1 MTLRQRIVLTLLA
14 ITVLLAI
21 PAGYGVLQLNTLRAL
36 VSDIQ
41 NRDTRATGT
50 VGRLR
55 TSLEALQAAEANSVA
70 LVNIDTTYARTWRR
84 SAQSGRVHVGAEL
97 DSLLLRPGASSS
109 YRVAVRNAKGQWRV
123 LVEVMDEAQR
133 RIQADPRDSLR
144 QTQAFRDEYVKPAFT
159 RMIASVGPIT
169 SALQAEGT
177 DKVRRAQVV
186 ADTARNTSLIALVL
200 ALGLTVVI
208 GSLMTRALLRPIT
221 GLRAGMARVAEGD
234 FEPHVHVPVERSDEL
249 GDLARSFATM
259 TEQLAELDRLKA
271 EFVSV
276 ASHEIKTPLSVIRG
290 YVSLL
295 ADGIYGAVTDQQ
307 KKTLEA
313 VSDQVDR
320 LTRLVH
326 RLLDISR
333 FEAGGGR
340 LELRRINVRDFLEE
354 LTGGFRVLAF
364 QNGIDFSVEVAGD
377 APVNIEG
384 DADRLNEVLGNILS
398 NAFKFTERGGRIS
411 VDARRDG
418 AGLTVEVQDS
428 GVGIPPDKLP
438 KIFEKFYQVDNTAQP
453 RSAGSGL
460 GLAIA
465 REIVEAHGGTI
476 GAASE
481 PGKGTRFTVVLP
493 ERPPQHHHPGAEPH
507 PPSGRR

>member
-1 MTLRQRIVLTLLA
+1 MSLRARVVTTLLA
-14 ITVLLAI
+14 ITVILAI
-21 PAGYGVLQLNTLRAL
+21 PAAYGLVQLDAL
-36 VSDIQ
+36 KRITQ
-41 NRDTRATGT
+41 EMRIRDTGAAQT

-55 TSLEALQAAEANSVA
+55 TSLEEYEAAQDNYAVLRPSSPATAFSWRGSTRTAAGRVNQAIVDLRHRQQSSPEYRDALRDMEHEWAELQR
-70 LVNIDTTYARTWRR
+70 LVNEEQARLERGENDPDAVFRGDSVLPAYARIN
-84 SAQSGRVHVGAEL
+84 A
-97 DSLLLRPGASSS
+97 
-109 YRVAVRNAKGQWRV
+109 AVPAIT
-123 LVEVMDEAQR
+123 EAINREADQR
-133 RIQADPRDSLR
+133 RAR
-144 QTQAFRDEYVKPAFT
+144 
-159 RMIASVGPIT
+159 ASNLARI
-169 SALQAEGT
+169 S
-177 DKVRRAQVV
+177 
-186 ADTARNTSLIALVL
+186 RNTTLLALAM

-208 GSLMTRALLRPIT
+208 GGLMTRALLRPIQE
-221 GLRAGMARVAEGD
+221 LRRGMSHVAEGD
-234 FEPHVHVPVERSDEL
+234 FDPDVHVPTERGDEI
-249 GDLARSFATM
+249 GDLARSFSTM

-295 ADGIYGAVTDQQ
+295 ADGIYGAVTDTQ

-340 LELRRINVRDFLEE
+340 LELRRINIRDFLAE
-354 LTGGFRVLAF
+354 LTDGFRVLAF
-364 QNGIDFSVEVAGD
+364 QNGIDFAVDVAD
-377 APVNIEG
+377 DTPVNIEG

-398 NAFKFTERGGRIS
+398 NAFKFTESGGRIS
-411 VDARRDG
+411 LDARREG
-418 AGLTVEVQDS
+418 AGLMVAVRDT

-453 RSAGSGL
+453 RQAGSGL

-476 GAASE
+476 TAESGV
-481 PGKGTRFTVVLP
+481 GKGTVFCVTLP
-493 ERPPQHHHPGAEPH
+493 ERPPAGEPH
-507 PPSGRR
+507 ALSIRR

>member
-1 MTLRQRIVLTLLA
+1 MRLRERIIASLLA
-14 ITVLLAI
+14 ITVILAI
-21 PAGYGVLQLNTLRAL
+21 PAAYGLVQLSQLTRIARELR
-36 VSDIQ
+36 V
-41 NRDTRATGT
+41 RDTEAAATLGK
-50 VGRLR
+50 LR
-55 TSLEALQAAEANSVA
+55 TELEALETAQDNQVA
-70 LVNIDTTYARTWRR
+70 LIVIDSLYSKDWRATARVTSTR
-84 SAQSGRVHVGAEL
+84 L
-97 DSLLLRPGASSS
+97 DSL
-109 YRVAVRNAKGQWRV
+109 
-123 LVEVMDEAQR
+123 
-133 RIQADPRDSLR
+133 
-144 QTQAFRDEYVKPAFT
+144 
-159 RMIASVGPIT
+159 T
-169 SALQAEGT
+169 SALRRRRPSSEAYQLAVRDAESQWRALRELIKEEDTKIAARTLSTEYHTHVVRPAFKRVSDQLDPITRALEAEGQQR
-177 DKVRRAQVV
+177 VRHAAELAER
-186 ADTARNTSLIALVL
+186 ARNTALIALALAMGATIVL
-200 ALGLTVVI
+200 GV
-208 GSLMTRALLRPIT
+208 LMTRALVRPVQELRK
-221 GLRAGMARVAEGD
+221 GMSHVAEGD
-234 FEPHVHVPVERSDEL
+234 FDPDVHVPVERTDEI
-249 GDLARSFATM
+249 GDLSRSFITM

-295 ADGIYGAVTDQQ
+295 ADGIYGDVTETQ

-340 LELRRINVRDFLEE
+340 LELRRINVRDFVDE

-364 QNGIDFSVEVAGD
+364 QNGIDFAVDVAGD
-377 APVNIEG
+377 TPVNIEG

-398 NAFKFTERGGRIS
+398 NAFKFTERGGRIG
-411 VDARRDG
+411 VDVRRDG
-418 AGLTVEVQDS
+418 AGVTLAVQDS

-438 KIFEKFYQVDNTAQP
+438 KIFEKFYQVDNPAQP

-476 GAASE
+476 GAESE
-481 PGKGTRFTVVLP
+481 LGKGTKFTVTLP
-493 ERPPQHHHPGAEPH
+493 ERPPAPRAVEPH
-507 PPSGRR
+507 APSTRR